1 MEGMSCNERKK
12 RKKGHTKSACTH
24 DSSVFL
30 LWAETNKFL
39 QAKKML
45 REKVEEKKISSSA
58 GCVHLISDSDQ
69 S

>member
-12 RKKGHTKSACTH
+12 KKGHAKSACTH

-45 REKVEEKKISSSA
+45 REKVGKKKFHQA
-58 GCVHLISDSDQ
+58 PDVCT
-69 S
+69 

>member
-1 MEGMSCNERKK
+1 MEGMSCNDRKK
-12 RKKGHTKSACTH
+12 KKKRHTESVCTH

-45 REKVEEKKISSSA
+45 REKVEKKISSSA

>member
-12 RKKGHTKSACTH
+12 KRHTESVCTH

-39 QAKKML
+39 QAMKML
-45 REKVEEKKISSSA
+45 REKVKKKKFHQA
-58 GCVHLISDSDQ
+58 LDVCT
-69 S
+69 